1 MMLVDVA
8 IPSRTS
14 LFFSSLME
22 SVTFQIFDLNDFY
35 DLFVKFDFED
45 EPLSDQFYTFGYES
59 LYVLK
64 NLGTVTLLCVV
75 AVLIWLVTFTTISL
89 FCNRRYQDYKKEIT

>member
-8 IPSRTS
+8 IPARTS

-22 SVTFQIFDLNDFY
+22 SVTFQIFDLNDLY
-35 DLFVKFDFED
+35 DIFVKFDFED
-45 EPLSDQFYTFGYES
+45 EPLSDQFDTFGYES

-64 NLGTVTLLCVV
+64 NLGTVTLFCLV
-75 AVLIWLVTFTTISL
+75 AVLIWLVTFTTISV
-89 FCNRRYQDYKKEIT
+89 FGKQRN